1 MYMQAVTF
9 SQLTDI
15 LVPLK
20 HYADIIVIKS

>member
-1 MYMQAVTF
+1 MYMKAGTL

-20 HYADIIVIKS
+20 HYADITVIKS